1 MGIQY
6 LVFFF
11 AWILTKDGKTITI
24 ERKEGCKGEIMNYED
39 KMRRMQ
45 ELVDLLKKAAY
56 AYEQED
62 REIMSNFEY
71 DKLYD
76 ELLGLEVE
84 TGTVLAGSVTQKVGY
99 EVASNLKKV
108 THPSRMLSLDKTKE
122 VEKLK
127 SFLGS
132 QFGMLSW
139 KLDGL
144 TIVCTYEDGRLAQA
158 VTRGNGEI
166 GEDVTNNAKTFI
178 NLPLTIPYKERLV
191 IRGEAV
197 IHYSDFE
204 RINEKLPAEERYKN
218 PRNLCSGSVRQ
229 LNSEITSKRHV
240 RLYAFAVVEGNDEL
254 TSKMEKMQW
263 LKTLGFETVE
273 YKAVSK
279 DNLEEAVQY
288 FSEEITK
295 RDFASDGLV
304 LVYDDIPYSKSLGT
318 TAKFPKD
325 GIAFKWQD
333 EIRETHILRVEWN
346 TSRTGLI
353 NPVAIFEPVELEG
366 TTVERASLHNL
377 SIVEELKIGIGDT
390 VKVFKANMIIP
401 QVAENLTQSGPID
414 TPCTC
419 QVCGAETV
427 VKQDKTAKTLYCPN
441 GNCPAQ
447 RSQAFVHYASRDA
460 MNIEGLS
467 EATVEKFLNKG
478 FLVDFVSL
486 YHLQDYE
493 EEIKAMEG
501 FGQKSYDKLIKA
513 IENTRQVALHQF
525 IYALGILQ
533 VGPMNAKL
541 ICKHFEDDLERI
553 MEAKVEDFVTIE
565 GVGPVIAR
573 ELSNYFHLP
582 ANREMLGRLTCEV
595 SFIKAEKKDKEG
607 LILEGKTFVITGDV
621 HHFDNRKALSAKIEE
636 LGGKVTGSVSKKT
649 DYLINNDNTSGS
661 SKNKKAKELGIPIL
675 TEDEFLNMINEV

>member
-1 MGIQY
+1 
-6 LVFFF
+6 
-11 AWILTKDGKTITI
+11 
-24 ERKEGCKGEIMNYED
+24 MNYQHQT
-39 KMRRMQ
+39 RRMQ
-45 ELVDLLKKAAY
+45 ELVDLLKQAAY

-62 REIMSNFEY
+62 REMMSNFEY

-76 ELLGLEVE
+76 ELVALEKE

-99 EVASNLKKV
+99 EVVSNLKKV

-122 VEKLK
+122 VDKLK
-127 SFLGS
+127 SFLGN
-132 QFGMLSW
+132 QKGMLSW

-144 TIVCTYEDGRLAQA
+144 TIVCTYEEGKLIQA
-158 VTRGNGEI
+158 VTRGNGLI
-166 GEDVTNNAKTFI
+166 GEDVTSNAKTFI
-178 NLPLTIPYKERLV
+178 NLPLTIPYKHRLV

-204 RINEKLPAEERYKN
+204 RINEKLEAEEKYKN

-229 LNSEITSKRHV
+229 LNSEITARRNV
-240 RLYAFAVVEGNDEL
+240 RLYAFAVIEGNDEEN
-254 TSKMEKMQW
+254 SKIGQMQW
-263 LKTLGFETVE
+263 LRTLGFETVE
-273 YKAVSK
+273 YKEVTK
-279 DNLEEAVQY
+279 ENVEEAVHY

-333 EIRETHILRVEWN
+333 EIKETQIVKVEWN

-401 QVAENLTQSGPID
+401 QVAENLTQSGPVTI
-414 TPCTC
+414 PATC
-419 QVCGAETV
+419 QVCGAQTV
-427 VKQDKTAKTLYCPN
+427 VKQEKTAKTLYCPN

-486 YHLQDYE
+486 YHLNEHE
-493 EEIKAMEG
+493 EAIKSMEG
-501 FGQKSYDKLIKA
+501 FGQKSYDKLISA
-513 IENTRQVALHQF
+513 IEKTRQVALYQF

-541 ICKHFEDDLERI
+541 ICKHFDDDLERI
-553 MEAKVEDFVTIE
+553 MQAEVEDFVAIE

-582 ANREMLGRLTCEV
+582 VNRDMLARLVQEIH
-595 SFIKAEKKDKEG
+595 FIKEEKPNQET

-621 HHFDNRKALSAKIEE
+621 HHFANRKALSAKIEE

-649 DYLINNDNTSGS
+649 NYLINNDKESSS
-661 SKNKKAKELGIPIL
+661 SKNKKAKELEIPIL
-675 TEDEFLNMINEV
+675 SEEEFLNLFEISNV

>member
-1 MGIQY
+1 
-6 LVFFF
+6 
-11 AWILTKDGKTITI
+11 
-24 ERKEGCKGEIMNYED
+24 MNYQHQT
-39 KMRRMQ
+39 RRMQ
-45 ELVDLLKKAAY
+45 ELVDLLRQATY
-56 AYEQED
+56 AYEQEN

-76 ELLGLEVE
+76 ELVALEKE

-99 EVASNLKKV
+99 EVVSNLKKV

-122 VEKLK
+122 VDKLK

-132 QFGMLSW
+132 QKGMLSW

-144 TIVCTYEDGRLAQA
+144 TIVCTYEEGKLIQA
-158 VTRGNGEI
+158 VTRGNGLV
-166 GEDVTNNAKTFI
+166 GEDVTSNAKTFI
-178 NLPLTIPYKERLV
+178 NLPLTIPYKQRLV

-204 RINEKLPAEERYKN
+204 RINEKLEAEEKYKN

-229 LNSEITSKRHV
+229 LNSEITARRNV
-240 RLYAFAVVEGNDEL
+240 RLYAFAVIEGNDEEK
-254 TSKMEKMQW
+254 SKIGQMQW
-263 LKTLGFETVE
+263 LRTIGFETVE
-273 YKAVSK
+273 YKEVTK
-279 DNLEEAVQY
+279 ENVEEVVHY

-333 EIRETHILRVEWN
+333 EIKETQIVKVEWN

-401 QVAENLTQSGPID
+401 QVAQNLTQSGPVMI
-414 TPCTC
+414 PATC
-419 QVCGAETV
+419 QVCGAQTV
-427 VKQDKTAKTLYCPN
+427 VKQEKTAKTLYCPN

-486 YHLQDYE
+486 YHLNEHE
-493 EEIKAMEG
+493 EAIKSMEG
-501 FGQKSYDKLIKA
+501 FGQKSYDKLINA
-513 IENTRQVALHQF
+513 IEKTRQVSLYQF

-541 ICKHFEDDLERI
+541 ICKYFNDDLERI
-553 MEAKVEDFVTIE
+553 MQAKVEDFVAIE

-582 ANREMLGRLTCEV
+582 ANRDMLARLVQEIQ
-595 SFIKAEKKDKEG
+595 FIKEEKTNQKT

-621 HHFDNRKALSAKIEE
+621 HHFTNRKALSAKIEE
-636 LGGKVTGSVSKKT
+636 LGGKVIGSVSKRT
-649 DYLINNDNTSGS
+649 NYLINNDKESSS
-661 SKNKKAKELGIPIL
+661 SKNKKAKELEIPIL
-675 TEDEFLNMINEV
+675 SEEEFLNLFGISHQ